1 MIMPQWSGLC
11 GGSNEPLTPSVAAL
25 VDSGATN
32 SFVGQKLVEEH
43 HLHVTKD
50 DGMEVTLADGSLVS
64 SSTICQVP
72 LVACT
77 NKGQA
82 VFFSV

>member
-25 VDSGATN
+25 VDSGATH

-43 HLHVTKD
+43 QLLVAKD
-50 DGMEVTLADGSLVS
+50 DGMKVTLADGSLVS
-64 SSTICQVP
+64 SSTTCQVH

-77 NKGQA
+77 NRG
-82 VFFSV
+82 